1 MARGRALGQTCP
13 TLPPTASSKGLPCT
27 TPCPE
32 PCYNWPPFARLLQMC
47 VEELPRLFPWQD
59 RDKMIQRWD
68 NTRQIEALL
77 PSTCSGKTRKGGSGD
92 PPFHLFDLESTSDTM
107 ILEGDGERARL
118 FLHKGLCLTE
128 PEAFAMC
135 WASITSPYRDGSFC
149 NSTLTL

>member
-1 MARGRALGQTCP
+1 MILGRL
-13 TLPPTASSKGLPCT
+13 KH
-27 TPCPE
+27 
-32 PCYNWPPFARLLQMC
+32 YYLQHA
-47 VEELPRLFPWQD
+47 VEKQGREVLV
-59 RDKMIQRWD
+59 I
-68 NTRQIEALL
+68 
-77 PSTCSGKTRKGGSGD
+77 